1 MKIASISSFI
11 LALTLSAC
19 LTDNTAQLLEGDW
32 RVVSIQPTGQ
42 VSENAPAEYI
52 LQFGE
57 DGNLSLRLDVNSC
70 GARFHT
76 FNGGNIDIEL
86 MGCTEACCDT
96 PFAQQLAGLL
106 SEMEHFDIEGRTLT
120 LHGDTGLVVARSE

>member
-1 MKIASISSFI
+1 MKIASISSLI

-19 LTDNTAQLLEGDW
+19 LSDHTAQLLQGGW
-32 RVVSIQPTGQ
+32 RVVSIQATGQ
-42 VSENAPAEYI
+42 AVENAPAEYI
-52 LQFGE
+52 LRFGE

-70 GARFHT
+70 GGRFNT
-76 FNGGNIDIEL
+76 FNGGNIDIEP

-106 SEMEHFDIEGRTLT
+106 SEMEHFDIQGRTLT
-120 LHGDTGLVVARSE
+120 LHGAAGLVVARAE

>member
-1 MKIASISSFI
+1 MKIASII
-11 LALTLSAC
+11 LLAALALTSAC

-42 VSENAPAEYI
+42 VSENASADYI

-57 DGNLSLRLDVNSC
+57 DGNLSLRLDINSC
-70 GARFHT
+70 GGRFNT
-76 FNGGNIDIEL
+76 FNGGNIDIEP

-96 PFAQQLAGLL
+96 PFAQQLAGML
-106 SEMEHFDIEGRTLT
+106 SGMEHFDIQGKVMT
-120 LHGDTGLVVARSE
+120 LHGAAGVIVAREE

>member
-1 MKIASISSFI
+1 MKIVSILSFI

-19 LTDNTAQLLEGDW
+19 LTDNTAQLLQGDW
-32 RVVSIQPTGQ
+32 RVISIEATGQ
-42 VSENAPAEYI
+42 AVENAAADYI

-57 DGNLSLRLDVNSC
+57 DGNLSLRLDVNNC
-70 GARFHT
+70 GGRFNT
-76 FNGGNIDIEL
+76 FNGGNIDIEP

-106 SEMEHFDIEGRTLT
+106 SEMEHFDIQGRTLT
-120 LHGDTGLVVARSE
+120 LQGAAGLVVARAE